1 MLVVT
6 FAVFVVS
13 LDGLAFAEVVV
24 LAVVSGA
31 VTGDD
36 VVVVIKIVIVVS
48 VVGISVALVD

>member
-1 MLVVT
+1 MFVVT

-24 LAVVSGA
+24 LAVVSGT
-31 VTGDD
+31 VTGDA

>member
-1 MLVVT
+1 MFVVT

-13 LDGLAFAEVVV
+13 LDRLAFAEVVV

-31 VTGDD
+31 VTGDA

>member
-1 MLVVT
+1 MFVVT
-6 FAVFVVS
+6 FAVFAVS

-31 VTGDD
+31 VTGDA

>member
-1 MLVVT
+1 MFVVT
-6 FAVFVVS
+6 FAVFVVF

-31 VTGDD
+31 VTGDA

>member
-1 MLVVT
+1 MFVVT
-6 FAVFVVS
+6 FTVFVVS

-31 VTGDD
+31 VTGDA

>member
-1 MLVVT
+1 MFVVT

-31 VTGDD
+31 VTGDA

-48 VVGISVALVD
+48 VVGINVALVD

>member
-1 MLVVT
+1 MFVVT

-13 LDGLAFAEVVV
+13 LDGLAFAEVLV

-31 VTGDD
+31 VTGDA